1 MRRSRRPVGVSANI
15 MFEDAVLHVTHNL
28 EYGLGFLEVDPQVEL
43 PEAGED
49 DPEFVHKI
57 FELGPRLEAPPKM

>member
-1 MRRSRRPVGVSANI
+1 M
-15 MFEDAVLHVTHNL
+15 LHVTHNL